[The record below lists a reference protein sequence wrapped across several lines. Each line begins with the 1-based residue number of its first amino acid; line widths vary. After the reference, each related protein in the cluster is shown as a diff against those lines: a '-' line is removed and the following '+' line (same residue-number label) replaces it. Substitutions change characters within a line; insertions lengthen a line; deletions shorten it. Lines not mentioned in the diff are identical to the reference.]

1 MASPSPSTDKTIHF
15 IRHGESTFNQWR
27 LRSIL
32 TFSWIFVKD
41 PMIIDARLSAQGKLQ
56 VAALKKVIQERKLHE
71 IVDVIITSPLT
82 RAIETTLGGFD
93 GCHIPIQGTHLPCV
107 EVRILLRVINCA
119 VSPLCREMLDTAC
132 DIGRQP
138 QELAHEFGSAGIDT
152 TSLADYWWL
161 SHPTAATMT
170 IPQSAEEVAPL
181 RESVADLDARI
192 LAFLHLLRD
201 LPQTNIAVVGHSSFI
216 KRLTKA
222 TRKLANCE
230 IHTTTLH
237 QCLK

>member
-1 MASPSPSTDKTIHF
+1 MASPSPSADKTIHF

-56 VAALKKVIQERKLHE
+56 
-71 IVDVIITSPLT
+71 
-82 RAIETTLGGFD
+82 
-93 GCHIPIQGTHLPCV
+93 
-107 EVRILLRVINCA
+107 
-119 VSPLCREMLDTAC
+119 
-132 DIGRQP
+132 
-138 QELAHEFGSAGIDT
+138 LAHEFGSAGIDT

-161 SHPTAATMT
+161 SYPTAATMT

>member
-93 GCHIPIQGTHLPCV
+93 GCHIPIQ
-107 EVRILLRVINCA
+107 